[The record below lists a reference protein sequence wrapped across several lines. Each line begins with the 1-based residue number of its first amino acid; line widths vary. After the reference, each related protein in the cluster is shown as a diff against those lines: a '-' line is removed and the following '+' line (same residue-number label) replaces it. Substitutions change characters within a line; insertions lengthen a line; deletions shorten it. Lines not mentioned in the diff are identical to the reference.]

1 MSARRPP
8 VFIIT
13 TTAVAGLAL
22 AMMADLGLLDGP
34 QLRRGAVNTAVFVRE
49 LFPPSA
55 KPLAT
60 LFDAMLET
68 LQIAYVGTVLGFIGA
83 LPLAILATRTIF
95 GQPIT
100 GPVRLLLAG
109 VRTVPALL
117 WAVVFVVAFG
127 LGPAAGAMGIA
138 AYTLGYLGK
147 LLYEVLEGV
156 DSEVVDAV
164 WSVGCNRVQLTRFA
178 LLPEAANQILSQLLF
193 VFEYNVRAS
202 SIMGF
207 VGAGGIGFHLLGYL
221 QLLQY
226 QHLFTALLLTLGVV
240 LLIDYASGRLRRLVL
255 PPATAGRV

>member
-1 MSARRPP
+1 MSTRRLP
-8 VFIIT
+8 VFTVT
-13 TTAVAGLAL
+13 TAAVAGLAL

-34 QLRRGAVNTAVFVRE
+34 QLRRGAVNTLVFARE

-55 KPLAT
+55 QPLPA
-60 LFDAMLET
+60 LLDAMLET

-95 GQPIT
+95 SERIT
-100 GPVRLLLAG
+100 APARLLLAG

-117 WAVVFVVAFG
+117 WAVVFVVALG

-147 LLYEVLEGV
+147 LLYEVFEGV
-156 DSEVVDAV
+156 DNEVVDAV

-226 QHLFTALLLTLGVV
+226 RNLFTALLLTLGVV
-240 LLIDYASGRLRRLVL
+240 LAIDYASGRIRRLVL
-255 PPATAGRV
+255 PPAAAARA